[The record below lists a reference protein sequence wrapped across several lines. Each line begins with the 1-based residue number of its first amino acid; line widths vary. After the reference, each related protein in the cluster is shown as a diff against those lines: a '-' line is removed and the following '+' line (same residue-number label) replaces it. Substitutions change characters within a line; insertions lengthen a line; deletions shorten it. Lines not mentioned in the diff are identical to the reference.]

1 MGFKYHAKITEQQL
15 PQMDTGTVPAILR
28 DLSVSNDAEKP
39 ITAGL
44 FKLQAGKSLKYTY
57 TYEEMKL
64 RTEGTFIIEDG
75 IGQKESMALSRPIN
89 IIHF

>member
-28 DLSVSNDAEKP
+28 DLSVSNDADKP

-44 FKLQAGKSLKYTY
+44 FKLQAGKSLKYT
-57 TYEEMKL
+57 
-64 RTEGTFIIEDG
+64 
-75 IGQKESMALSRPIN
+75 
-89 IIHF
+89 